1 MVRPASH
8 ERDIQDWPLA
18 NGEVLRLRLLNHK
31 GREYCDLRRWY
42 TDPAGE
48 LKPSPRG
55 IRFNSELVGP
65 LVEVLTKIEEG
76 YEVGARQP
84 VAQEVGV

>member
-1 MVRPASH
+1 MRAAIP
-8 ERDIQDWPLA
+8 ERDLQDWELA
-18 NGEVLRLRLLNHK
+18 NGEVLRLRLLSHK

-42 TDPAGE
+42 KDVNGE
-48 LKPSPRG
+48 LRPSPKG

-76 YEVGARQP
+76 YEVGAHQRA
-84 VAQEVGV
+84 AQEVGV

>member
-1 MVRPASH
+1 MVRPATH

-18 NGEVLRLRLLNHK
+18 

-55 IRFNSELVGP
+55 IHFNSELVGP